1 MHVDTI
7 LQVEEPWP
15 LVGRDRELSL
25 AAQRCSTGGVLL
37 AGPSGVGKTRLA
49 NEIVE
54 LLGREQV
61 ARVRATAVSSRMP
74 LGAFA
79 QVLAAAG
86 AHDTEVARL
95 GGAAQQLVGQLD
107 EGDRLLLVA
116 DDVHLLDDASAVLL
130 LHLALSDRVD
140 LILTVRA
147 GEPVPEPITLLWR
160 DQLVARVDLESL
172 PSADMDD
179 LVGEVLPG
187 GIDGGARQAL
197 ITAAGGNLLYLRE
210 LIMGLRESGVLARER
225 GHWVLKGSVS
235 APPRLAELVE
245 QRLASLSH
253 PARQLLNALALGE
266 PFSAH
271 RVRVGGTWPIAE
283 ELMSAGVIELV
294 EDGCR
299 RQLRAA
305 HPMYVEVAR
314 STMPDDLRRQML
326 DSLADALEEQ
336 GCRRRDDA
344 RRLAAWRLDAGRQ
357 ADAGVLVSAAREA
370 RWANDLAMCERFAR
384 AALDH
389 ADLSDPA
396 RLTAV
401 HLLGAVLDDTGRSA
415 EAEVVLS
422 THELEATDETGRA
435 MLALALAST
444 LFRGMGRTDEALA
457 VLDAA
462 EATVSSPDLRTEI
475 AARRALFAA
484 YSGRLDEAISL
495 TSSAVALLDSRGSCE
510 SALMA
515 SFSLALAGRSGA
527 ALDLATRASEARAR
541 LGDQI
546 QLTEPGTYL
555 AVAAFAQIELGE
567 IQHGFDT
574 AAAAYDAATSVGD
587 RRSQAWLTLMLARA
601 DLLAGRLLDA
611 GRWGRESALV
621 FGELRHPGSRWGLGL
636 QALAAA
642 QSGDSSTAAA
652 AIEDLDAE
660 PPTPIALMDADLER
674 GRAWALAAAGQHS
687 AAAAILA
694 STAQLACS
702 SGQYTLGSAA
712 WHDLARLGDPGTA
725 AGPLADCVGHVD
737 GELAAARLAH
747 VEALLADDGKALDSV
762 AEAFESM
769 GAMLFAVEA
778 ATAACGVHR
787 RVGSSRLAVAS
798 EHQAQR
804 LRALCQHPRTPGSAD
819 VARAR
824 GLTRRE
830 REVAGLAAKGRSN
843 REIADRLMV
852 SVRTVENHLQ
862 RAYEKLGVSS
872 RDSLGDVLETPTR

>member
-1 MHVDTI
+1 MEDT
-7 LQVEEPWP
+7 WP
-15 LVGRDRELSL
+15 LVGRERELGL
-25 AAQRCSTGGVLL
+25 AAQRCGDGGVLL
-37 AGPSGVGKTRLA
+37 TGPSGVGKTRLA
-49 NEIVE
+49 NEIVD
-54 LLGREQV
+54 LLGRRQV
-61 ARVRATAVSSRMP
+61 ARVRATAVASRMP

-86 AHDTEVARL
+86 AHDSEVARL
-95 GGAAQQLVGQLD
+95 GGAAQQLVDRLD
-107 EGDRLLLVA
+107 DGERLLLVV

-140 LILTVRA
+140 LVLTMRA

-160 DQLVARVDLESL
+160 DQLVTRVDIATLS
-172 PSADMDD
+172 SDDMAE
-179 LVGEVLPG
+179 LVAQVLPG
-187 GIDGGARQAL
+187 AVDGGARQAL

-210 LIMGLRESGVLARER
+210 LIIGLLDSGTLVRDR
-225 GHWVLKGSVS
+225 GHWVLKGAIS
-235 APPRLAELVE
+235 APPRLTELVE
-245 QRLASLSH
+245 QRLASLSD
-253 PARQLLNALALGE
+253 PARGLLNALALGE
-266 PFSAH
+266 PFSAQ
-271 RVRVGGTWPIAE
+271 RVRHGGSWGLVE
-283 ELMSAGVIELV
+283 ELMAAGVIELV
-294 EDGCR
+294 EDGRR

-314 STMPDDLRRQML
+314 TSMPDDLRCRML

-357 ADAGVLVSAAREA
+357 ADPVVLVSAAREA
-370 RWANDLAMCERFAR
+370 RCANDLAMCERFAR

-389 ADLSDPA
+389 TDISEPT
-396 RLTAV
+396 RLAAV
-401 HLLGAVLDDTGRSA
+401 HLLGAVLDDTGRSV
-415 EAEVVLS
+415 EAEDVLS
-422 THELEATDETGRA
+422 THLPGATDETGRA

-444 LFRGMGRTDEALA
+444 LFRGLGRTDEAFA

-462 EATVSSPDLRTEI
+462 AAAVSSPDLLTEI

-484 YSGRLDEAISL
+484 YSGRLEEAIDISPS
-495 TSSAVALLDSRGSCE
+495 TPTRIEGRGACE
-510 SALMA
+510 AALMA

-527 ALDLATRASEARAR
+527 ALDLATRASEARER

-555 AVAAFAQIELGE
+555 SVVAFAQIEPGE
-567 IQHGFDT
+567 IQRGLDT
-574 AAAAYDAATSVGD
+574 AAAAYDAATSGGD
-587 RRSQAWLTLMLARA
+587 RRSQAWLTVMLARA
-601 DLLAGRLLDA
+601 NLLAGRLLDA
-611 GRWGRESALV
+611 ARWGRESALV
-621 FGELRHPGSRWGLGL
+621 FGELRHAGSRWGLGML
-636 QALAAA
+636 ALAAGQA
-642 QSGDSSTAAA
+642 GDASTAAA
-652 AIEDLDAE
+652 AVEDLDAE
-660 PPTPIALMDADLER
+660 PATPIALMDADLER
-674 GRAWALAAAGQHS
+674 GRAWALVAAGQHS
-687 AAAAILA
+687 AAAAALA
-694 STAQLACS
+694 STAQRACS

-725 AGPLADCVGHVD
+725 VGPLANCVGHVEGD
-737 GELAAARLAH
+737 LAATRLAH
-747 VEALLADDGKALDSV
+747 VEALLADDGNALDGV

-778 ATAACGVHR
+778 ATAACGAHR
-787 RVGSSRLAVAS
+787 RVGAGRLAMAS
-798 EHQAQR
+798 EQAAQR
-804 LRALCQHPRTPGSAD
+804 LRDQCQHPRTPGSAD

-843 REIADRLMV
+843 REIADRLVV

-872 RDSLGDVLETPTR
+872 RDSLGDVLDAPTS